1 MRILVTGGAGFIA
14 SHIVDRYIELGHTVS
29 VVDDLSTGSRENLNL
44 EATFYEVDI
53 RDSDALDAVFKRE
66 RPDVVNHHAAQI
78 DVRRSTREPAFDAE
92 VNIVGSINILEA
104 MVRNGV
110 RRIIYASTGGA
121 IYGEPELLPV
131 TEEHPVRPISQYGI
145 SKHTVEHYLY
155 LYSCNY
161 GLEYVSLRY
170 PNLYGPRQNPKGE
183 AGVVAIFTALMLE
196 GKTPTIYGDGEQLRD
211 YVYVGDV
218 VDANVEA
225 LERGSNICVNIGTGV
240 GVSVNRIFAEL
251 AEITGF
257 GGEVE
262 YKPARKGE
270 VKRIYLDP
278 ARARELLGWSAKTSL
293 RDGLR
298 LTVEHLKKRLV

>member
-66 RPDVVNHHAAQI
+66 KPDVVNHHAAQI
-78 DVRRSTREPAFDAE
+78 DVRRSTRDPVFDAE

-110 RRIIYASTGGA
+110 KRIIYASTGGA
-121 IYGEPELLPV
+121 IYGEPEWLPV
-131 TEEHPVRPISQYGI
+131 TEEHPARPISQYGI

-170 PNLYGPRQNPKGE
+170 PNLYGPRQNPRGE
-183 AGVVAIFTALMLE
+183 AGVVSIFTALMLK
-196 GKTPTIYGDGEQLRD
+196 GVTPTIYGDGEQLRD
-211 YVYVGDV
+211 YVYVDDV
-218 VDANVEA
+218 VDANVVA
-225 LERGSNICVNIGTGV
+225 LERGSNISVNIGTGV

-257 GGEVE
+257 GGEAE

-278 ARARELLGWSAKTSL
+278 TRARELLGWSAKTSL

-298 LTVEHLKKRLV
+298 LTVEYLKKRSV